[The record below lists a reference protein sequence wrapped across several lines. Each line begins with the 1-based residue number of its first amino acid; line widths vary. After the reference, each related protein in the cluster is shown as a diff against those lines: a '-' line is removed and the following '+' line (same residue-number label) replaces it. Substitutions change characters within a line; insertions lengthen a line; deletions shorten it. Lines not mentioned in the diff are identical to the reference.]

1 MKSMDGRACPWLS
14 GGPAGV
20 RQALT
25 KLSPTS
31 GHNHQGRTRNAS
43 GASAEQAP
51 ARCGAGDRDSACR
64 PRPVSVQSVLCL
76 SGRPGLTGRFRPDRP
91 GRPDLS
97 GCPDLSRT
105 APGSF
110 WIISDRSG
118 PSAPGPGQ
126 SQESQARV
134 RAAAR
139 GLCSSLFVCSARPS
153 LQGPDKV
160 HAGSRDA
167 ECDQMRPVGARAMPR
182 P

>member
-1 MKSMDGRACPWLS
+1 MAGHALGCP
-14 GGPAGV
+14 GAQQAFV
-20 RQALT
+20 RR
-25 KLSPTS
+25 SPNSRQRLATITRDAP
-31 GHNHQGRTRNAS
+31 GTHQGRLQSRL
-43 GASAEQAP
+43 P

-167 ECDQMRPVGARAMPR
+167 ECDPMRPVGARAMPR

>member
-1 MKSMDGRACPWLS
+1 MPLAVR
-14 GGPAGV
+14 GPS
-20 RQALT
+20 RR
-25 KLSPTS
+25 S
-31 GHNHQGRTRNAS
+31 S
-43 GASAEQAP
+43 GAHQTLANVWPQSPGTHQE
-51 ARCGAGDRDSACR
+51 RIRGVCRAGS
-64 PRPVSVQSVLCL
+64 RPVRRRGQGQRMPSPSRFRPVCPVP
-76 SGRPGLTGRFRPDRP
+76 GRPGLTGRFRPDRP